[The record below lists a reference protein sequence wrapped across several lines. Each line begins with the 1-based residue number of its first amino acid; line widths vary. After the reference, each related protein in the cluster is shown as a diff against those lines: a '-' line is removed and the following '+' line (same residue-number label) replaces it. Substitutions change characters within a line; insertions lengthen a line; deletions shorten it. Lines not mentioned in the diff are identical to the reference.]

1 MASTFKNA
9 GMAIHTND
17 DSSAVLYTAGSGVYA
32 VIHALFITNH
42 SDTTAGLCD
51 VAVTVDG
58 GTTYRYIAK
67 KVSRPQSNTVTIDKP
82 INLEPG
88 DKLKLVTY
96 LNEDST
102 IPVLEAFASILEVS

>member
-17 DSSAVLYTAGSGVYA
+17 DSSAVLYTAPGGTYA

-58 GTTYRYIAK
+58 GSTYRYIAK
-67 KVSRPQSNTVTIDKP
+67 KVSIPQSNTVTIDKP
-82 INLEPG
+82 INLEPS

-102 IPVLEAFASILEVS
+102 LPILEAFASILELS